1 MSEEEITE
9 PVETAN
15 SDDGASDNLSAEE
28 LPDNTF
34 NEPWMKDLPNELQ
47 DDPQL
52 GKFKDVA
59 SLAKGY
65 KHMES
70 FKGKSVSIP
79 EDQTPESM
87 AEIWDKL
94 GRPEAADKYEYE
106 PPGKIDTGEYNFEN
120 QNEFLSQAYDH
131 GFSNDQAKFVLDFY
145 NNMAFESI
153 NDIKNFQAKAS
164 ADNTTE
170 LQNDW
175 GRAYDEN
182 LSTAVRAFNQF
193 ATDQD
198 REYLSTNGLDSSPA
212 LIRMFHKIGAQMN
225 EGSFTGDVSANRMLS
240 PVVAQTEIDAIRSD
254 PGHALHEAY
263 NSGEH
268 RDHQKA
274 IAEVEK
280 LYALVYEGE

>member
-15 SDDGASDNLSAEE
+15 SDDGA
-28 LPDNTF
+28 LPDNVSPEEVSG
-34 NEPWMKDLPNELQ
+34 EPWMKDLPDELQ
-47 DDPQL
+47 DDSSL

-70 FKGKSVSIP
+70 FRGQSISIP
-79 EDQTPESM
+79 DEKTAESM
-87 AEIWDKL
+87 GDIWDKL
-94 GRPEAADKYEYE
+94 GRPEGADKYEYE
-106 PPGKIDTGEYNFEN
+106 PPGKIPEGEYNFEN
-120 QNEFLSQAYDH
+120 QSEFLKGAYDN
-131 GFSNDQAKFVLDFY
+131 GFSQDQAKYVLDFY

-193 ATDQD
+193 ATDED
-198 REYLSTNGLDSSPA
+198 REYLSTNGLDSSPS
-212 LIRMFHKIGAQMN
+212 LIRMFHKVGMQMS
-225 EGSFTGDVSANRMLS
+225 EGSFNGEVSANRMLS

-254 PGHALHEAY
+254 PSHSLHEAY
-263 NSGEH
+263 NSGDH

>member
-15 SDDGASDNLSAEE
+15 SDDGVDSSPED
-28 LPDNTF
+28 TF
-34 NEPWMKDLPNELQ
+34 QEPWMENLPDELQ
-47 DDPQL
+47 DDSSL

-70 FKGKSVSIP
+70 FRGQSISIP
-79 EDQTPESM
+79 EEQTPESM
-87 AEIWDKL
+87 GDIWDKL
-94 GRPEAADKYEYE
+94 GRPEGADKYEYE
-106 PPGKIDTGEYNFEN
+106 PPGKIPEGEYNFEN
-120 QNEFLSQAYDH
+120 QNEFLKGAYDN
-131 GFSNDQAKFVLDFY
+131 GFSQDQAKYVLDFY

-153 NDIKNFQAKAS
+153 NDIKNFQSKAS

-193 ATDQD
+193 ATDED
-198 REYLSTNGLDSSPA
+198 REYLSTNGLDSSPS
-212 LIRMFHKIGAQMN
+212 LIRMFHKVGVQMN

-254 PGHALHEAY
+254 PSHALHEAY

>member
-15 SDDGASDNLSAEE
+15 SDDGSGNMSAEE
-28 LPDNTF
+28 LPDNVF
-34 NEPWMKDLPNELQ
+34 QESWMENLPEELQ
-47 DDPQL
+47 DDSSL

-70 FKGKSVSIP
+70 FRGQSISIP
-79 EDQTPESM
+79 EEQTPESM
-87 AEIWDKL
+87 GDIWDKL
-94 GRPEAADKYEYE
+94 GRPEGADKYEYT
-106 PPGKIDTGEYNFEN
+106 PPDKIPDGEYNFEN

-131 GFSNDQAKFVLDFY
+131 GFTNDQAKFVLDYY

-193 ATDQD
+193 ATDKD
-198 REYLSTNGLDSSPA
+198 REYLATNGLDSSPT
-212 LIRMFHKIGAQMN
+212 LIRMFHQIGTQMG
-225 EGSFTGDVSANRMLS
+225 EGSFTGQVNSDRFLS
-240 PVVAQTEIDAIRSD
+240 PAVAQTEIDAIRSD
-254 PGHALHEAY
+254 PSHSLHEAY
-263 NSGEH
+263 NSAEH

-280 LYALVYEGE
+280 LYELVYQEE

>member
-15 SDDGASDNLSAEE
+15 SDDGVLSDNVSPEE
-28 LPDNTF
+28 VSG
-34 NEPWMKDLPNELQ
+34 EPWMKDLPDELQ
-47 DDPQL
+47 EDTSL

-70 FKGKSVSIP
+70 FRGQSISIP
-79 EDQTPESM
+79 DDQTPESM
-87 AEIWDKL
+87 ADIWDKL

-106 PPGKIDTGEYNFEN
+106 PPSKIDTGEYNFDN
-120 QNEFLSQAYDH
+120 QKEFLNEAYEH
-131 GFSNDQAKFVLDFY
+131 GFTNDQAKFVLDYY

-175 GRAYDEN
+175 GRGYDEN

-193 ATDQD
+193 ATDKD
-198 REYLSTNGLDSSPA
+198 REYLATNGLDSSPT
-212 LIRMFHKIGAQMN
+212 LIRMFHQIGTQMG
-225 EGSFTGDVSANRMLS
+225 EGSFTGQVNADRFLS
-240 PVVAQTEIDAIRSD
+240 PAVAQTEIDAIRSD
-254 PGHALHEAY
+254 PSHALHEAY
-263 NSGEH
+263 NSGDH

-280 LYALVYEGE
+280 LYELVYQEE

>member
-15 SDDGASDNLSAEE
+15 SDDGVLSDNVSPEE
-28 LPDNTF
+28 VSG
-34 NEPWMKDLPNELQ
+34 EPWMKDLPDELQ
-47 DDPQL
+47 EDTSL

-70 FKGKSVSIP
+70 FRGQSISIP
-79 EDQTPESM
+79 EEQTPESM
-87 AEIWDKL
+87 ADIWDKL
-94 GRPEAADKYEYE
+94 GRPEGADKYEYE
-106 PPGKIDTGEYNFEN
+106 PPDKIDTGEYNFEN
-120 QNEFLSQAYDH
+120 QNEFLKGAYDN
-131 GFSNDQAKFVLDFY
+131 GFSQDQAKYVLDFY

-175 GRAYDEN
+175 GRGYDEN

-193 ATDQD
+193 ATDKD
-198 REYLSTNGLDSSPA
+198 REYLATNGLDSSPT
-212 LIRMFHKIGAQMN
+212 LIRMFHQIGTQMG
-225 EGSFTGDVSANRMLS
+225 EGSFTGQVNADRFLS
-240 PVVAQTEIDAIRSD
+240 PAVAQTEIDAIRSD
-254 PGHALHEAY
+254 PSHALHEAY
-263 NSGEH
+263 NSGDH

>member
-15 SDDGASDNLSAEE
+15 SDDGVLSDNVSPEE
-28 LPDNTF
+28 VSG
-34 NEPWMKDLPNELQ
+34 EPWMKDLPDELQ
-47 DDPQL
+47 EDTSL

-70 FKGKSVSIP
+70 FRGQSISIP
-79 EDQTPESM
+79 EEQTPESM
-87 AEIWDKL
+87 GDIWDKL
-94 GRPEAADKYEYE
+94 GRPEGADKYEYE
-106 PPGKIDTGEYNFEN
+106 PPDKIPEGEYNFEN
-120 QNEFLSQAYDH
+120 QNEFLKGAYDN
-131 GFSNDQAKFVLDFY
+131 GFSQGQAKYVLDFY

-182 LSTAVRAFNQF
+182 LSTAVRAFDQF

-198 REYLSTNGLDSSPA
+198 REYLATNGLDSSPS
-212 LIRMFHKIGAQMN
+212 LIRMFHKIGVQMN
-225 EGSFTGDVSANRMLS
+225 EGSFTGDVSADRMLS

-254 PGHALHEAY
+254 PSHSLHEAY
-263 NSGEH
+263 HSAEH

-274 IAEVEK
+274 VAEVEK
-280 LYALVYEGE
+280 LYGLIYQDE

>member
-15 SDDGASDNLSAEE
+15 SDDGVLSDNVSPEE
-28 LPDNTF
+28 VSG
-34 NEPWMKDLPNELQ
+34 EPWMKDLPDELQ
-47 DDPQL
+47 EDTSL

-70 FKGKSVSIP
+70 FRGQSISIP
-79 EDQTPESM
+79 EEQTPESM
-87 AEIWDKL
+87 GDIWDKL
-94 GRPEAADKYEYE
+94 GRPEGADKYEYE
-106 PPGKIDTGEYNFEN
+106 PPSKIDTGEYNFDN
-120 QNEFLSQAYDH
+120 QKEFLNEAYEH
-131 GFSNDQAKFVLDFY
+131 GFTNDQAKFVLDYY

-175 GRAYDEN
+175 GRGYDEN
-182 LSTAVRAFNQF
+182 LSMAGRAFNQF
-193 ATDQD
+193 ATDKD
-198 REYLSTNGLDSSPA
+198 REYLATNGLDSSPT
-212 LIRMFHKIGAQMN
+212 LIRMFHKIGSQMG
-225 EGSFTGDVSANRMLS
+225 EGSFTGQVNSDRFLS
-240 PVVAQTEIDAIRSD
+240 PAVAQTEIDAIRSD
-254 PGHALHEAY
+254 PSHALHEAY

-280 LYALVYEGE
+280 LYELVYQEE

>member
-15 SDDGASDNLSAEE
+15 SDDGVLSDNVSPEE
-28 LPDNTF
+28 VSG
-34 NEPWMKDLPNELQ
+34 EPWMKDLPDELQ
-47 DDPQL
+47 EDTSL

-70 FKGKSVSIP
+70 FRGQSISIP
-79 EDQTPESM
+79 EEQTPESM
-87 AEIWDKL
+87 GDIWDKL
-94 GRPEAADKYEYE
+94 GRPEGADKYEYT
-106 PPGKIDTGEYNFEN
+106 PPDKIPEGEYNFEN
-120 QNEFLSQAYDH
+120 QNEFLKGAYDN
-131 GFSNDQAKFVLDFY
+131 GFSQDQAKYVLDFY

-153 NDIKNFQAKAS
+153 NDIKNFQSKAS

-193 ATDQD
+193 ATDED
-198 REYLSTNGLDSSPA
+198 REYLSTNGLDSSPS
-212 LIRMFHKIGAQMN
+212 LIRMFHKVGVQMN

-254 PGHALHEAY
+254 PSHALHEAY

>member
-1 MSEEEITE
+1 MG
-9 PVETAN
+9 
-15 SDDGASDNLSAEE
+15 D
-28 LPDNTF
+28 
-34 NEPWMKDLPNELQ
+34 
-47 DDPQL
+47 
-52 GKFKDVA
+52 
-59 SLAKGY
+59 
-65 KHMES
+65 
-70 FKGKSVSIP
+70 
-79 EDQTPESM
+79 
-87 AEIWDKL
+87 IWDKL
-94 GRPEAADKYEYE
+94 GRPEGADKYEYE
-106 PPGKIDTGEYNFEN
+106 PPGKIPEGEYNFEN
-120 QNEFLSQAYDH
+120 QSEFLKGAYDN
-131 GFSNDQAKFVLDFY
+131 GFSQDQAKYVLDFY

-193 ATDQD
+193 ATDED
-198 REYLSTNGLDSSPA
+198 REYLSTNGLDSSPS
-212 LIRMFHKIGAQMN
+212 LIRMFHKVGMQMS
-225 EGSFTGDVSANRMLS
+225 EGSFNGEVSANRMLS

-254 PGHALHEAY
+254 PSHSLHEAY
-263 NSGEH
+263 NSGDH

>member
-15 SDDGASDNLSAEE
+15 SDDGASENKSLEE
-28 LPDNTF
+28 IAG
-34 NEPWMKDLPNELQ
+34 EPWMKDLPDELQ
-47 DDPQL
+47 EDTSL

-70 FKGKSVSIP
+70 FRGQSISIP
-79 EDQTPESM
+79 EEQTPESM
-87 AEIWDKL
+87 GDIWDKL

-106 PPGKIDTGEYNFEN
+106 PPDKIPEGEYNFEN

-131 GFSNDQAKFVLDFY
+131 GFTNDQAKFVLDFY

-193 ATDQD
+193 ATDKD
-198 REYLSTNGLDSSPA
+198 REYLSTNGLDSSPT
-212 LIRMFHKIGAQMN
+212 LIRMFHQIGTQMG
-225 EGSFTGDVSANRMLS
+225 EGSFTGKVSSDRFLS
-240 PVVAQTEIDAIRSD
+240 PAVAQTEIDAIRSD
-254 PGHALHEAY
+254 PSHALHEAY
-263 NSGEH
+263 NSGDH

-280 LYALVYEGE
+280 LYELVYQEE

>member
-15 SDDGASDNLSAEE
+15 SDDGVLSDNVSPEE
-28 LPDNTF
+28 VSG
-34 NEPWMKDLPNELQ
+34 EPWMKDLPDELQ
-47 DDPQL
+47 EDTSL

-70 FKGKSVSIP
+70 FRGQSISIP
-79 EDQTPESM
+79 EEQTPESM
-87 AEIWDKL
+87 GDIWDKL
-94 GRPEAADKYEYE
+94 GRPEGADKYEYT
-106 PPGKIDTGEYNFEN
+106 PPDKIPEGEYNFEN
-120 QNEFLSQAYDH
+120 QNEFLKGAYDN
-131 GFSNDQAKFVLDFY
+131 GFSQDQAKYVLDFY

-182 LSTAVRAFNQF
+182 LSTAVGAFNQF

-198 REYLSTNGLDSSPA
+198 REYLATNGLDSSPS
-212 LIRMFHKIGAQMN
+212 LIRMFHKIGVQMN
-225 EGSFTGDVSANRMLS
+225 EGSFTGDVSADRMLS

-254 PGHALHEAY
+254 PSHSLHEAY
-263 NSGEH
+263 HSAEH

-274 IAEVEK
+274 VAEVEK
-280 LYALVYEGE
+280 LYGLIYQDE